1 MAKIYNF
8 NRLVNKYS
16 NDITVKFSGE
26 GKYVNGR
33 YVPGESSKTTV
44 RGAVIP
50 YSTSKIFQSG
60 GNIKLTDMQLYTL
73 DPVGFDLDTVK
84 IIYKDKK
91 YTINKQLFK
100 LYWALEALKLFV
112 DDINPEILSTIF
124 NRAMEEKEYTIRE
137 KIAQIIKISSSTQ
150 FHAMKNELSKD
161 ENYYVRVAINS

>member
-84 IIYKDKK
+84 IIYKDKTYNVEQDTD
-91 YTINKQLFK
+91 YTDFSDVYVYK
-100 LYWALEALKLFV
+100 LV
-112 DDINPEILSTIF
+112 
-124 NRAMEEKEYTIRE
+124 
-137 KIAQIIKISSSTQ
+137 
-150 FHAMKNELSKD
+150 
-161 ENYYVRVAINS
+161 YVESLTND